1 VTLALGKLPAAPK
14 PTDFAITSVAV
25 ELPALPA
32 RGFGLGTLFHDWG
45 MLGNDAQGDCVWAG
59 AAHETM
65 AWNKVANHPVS
76 FTDQVVLG
84 DYHAVTGPGDN
95 GTDVHI
101 AMGFRRSTGIAD
113 ATGQRHKIDAY
124 LSIDP
129 KDWDLMLRC
138 AYVYGAVGIGFEFPG
153 SAMQQFNAN
162 EPWDVQA
169 GSSIE
174 GGHYVPIVGSLNPKT
189 EASCI
194 TWGRRQR
201 LTKAFYEQYNDE
213 AWVPLSLEMLNK
225 MGYGLHHINA
235 AALAAMLHSL

>member
-1 VTLALGKLPAAPK
+1 VSLSLGKLPAK
-14 PTDFAITSVAV
+14 PSPLDFGIRAVAV
-25 ELPALPA
+25 DLPALPTK
-32 RGFGLGTLFHDWG
+32 GFGLGTLFHDWG

-65 AWNKVANHPVS
+65 AWNKLANHPVT
-76 FTDQVVLG
+76 FTDAPVLG

-113 ATGQRHKIDAY
+113 ASGQRHKIDAY

-129 KDWDLMLRC
+129 KDWELMLRC
-138 AYVYGAVGIGFEFPG
+138 AYAFGAVGIGFEFPG
-153 SAMQQFNAN
+153 SAMSQFNAGQ
-162 EPWDVQA
+162 PWDVP

-174 GGHYVPIVGSLNPKT
+174 GGHYVPIVGSLHPAT

-194 TWGRRQR
+194 TWGKRQR
-201 LTKAFYEQYNDE
+201 LTRAFYEQYNDE
-213 AWVPLSLEMLNK
+213 AWVPLSFEMLNK
-225 MGYGLHHINA
+225 SGLGLHHIDRA
-235 AALAAMLHSL
+235 KLQSLFDALP